1 MNKDLSRLFE
11 IANSPSRIIIGLMSG
26 TSLDGLDI
34 ALCKFEGSGPGT
46 SVRLLQF
53 KTVTYPPEIKVRL
66 KPISSKP
73 YVDLQEV
80 TLINAW
86 LGCYFAELINKALEE
101 WNISPEDV
109 DLIASHGQ
117 TIFHAPFFQHQLE
130 PYGNATLQIGDADHI
145 AVKTGIIT
153 LSDFR
158 QKHVAAGGAGAPL
171 ALYGDYLM
179 FSDQREHRV
188 LLNIGGIANFT
199 WLPALNPEVQDSVLP
214 GVFSTDTGSGNT
226 LMDQYV
232 QQTFP
237 GKEYDE
243 DATIATSGTIHEEL
257 LNRLLELPFFSL
269 DFPKTT
275 GPEVF
280 SLQHLE
286 QVLEEIEVQGSVL
299 ALNEEVV
306 QAPDGI
312 AAADVL
318 ATLAKFSSIGIV
330 KALEATIP
338 GGTSYK
344 VYVSGGGMHNPL
356 LIHNLEEQLG
366 MRMESTE
373 TLNLNPDAKEAVL
386 FALLANECISGPDI
400 HIEGQPAVAMG
411 KISLPA

>member
-1 MNKDLSRLFE
+1 MHKDLSRLFQ
-11 IANSPSRIIIGLMSG
+11 IAKAPSRTIIGLMSG

-34 ALCKFEGSGPGT
+34 AVCRFDGSGPGT
-46 SVRLLQF
+46 KVSLLQF
-53 KTVTYPPEIKVRL
+53 KTVSYPPAVKGRL

-73 YVDLQEV
+73 QVDLQEV

-86 LGCYFAELINKALEE
+86 LGSYFAELINNALAE
-101 WNISPEDV
+101 WNIRPEQV
-109 DLIASHGQ
+109 DIIASHGQ
-117 TIFHAPFFQHQLE
+117 TIFHAPYFQHQLE
-130 PYGNATLQIGDADHI
+130 HYGNATLQIADADHI

-158 QKHVAAGGAGAPL
+158 QKHIAAGGEGAPL

-179 FSDQREHRV
+179 FSDQLEHRL

-199 WLPALNPEVQDSVLP
+199 WLPALQMTENSAILP

-232 QQTFP
+232 QQNFP
-237 GKEYDE
+237 GKQYDE
-243 DATIATSGTIHEEL
+243 DAELALSGKVNETL
-257 LNRLLELPFFSL
+257 LEQLLELPFFSL
-269 DFPKTT
+269 AFPKTT

-280 SLQHLE
+280 SLKHLE
-286 QVLEEIEVQGSVL
+286 QVLKEVEAQDVDPKVQVNV
-299 ALNEEVV
+299 ALEHKRISPV
-306 QAPDGI
+306 
-312 AAADVL
+312 DVL

-330 KALEATIP
+330 RAIAATIP
-338 GGTSYK
+338 ADTKYK

-356 LIHNLEEQLG
+356 LIRNLEEQLA
-366 MRMESTE
+366 MKMESTE
-373 TLNLNPDAKEAVL
+373 SLGLNPDAKEAVL
-386 FALLANECISGPDI
+386 FALLANECISGPEI

>member
-1 MNKDLSRLFE
+1 MHKDLSRLFE
-11 IANSPSRIIIGLMSG
+11 IAKSPSRIIIGLMSG

-46 SVRLLQF
+46 RVTLLHF
-53 KTVTYPPEIKVRL
+53 KTVSYPPEVKGRL

-73 YVDLQEV
+73 YVDLQAV

-86 LGCYFAELINKALEE
+86 LGCYFAELINQALEE
-101 WNISPEDV
+101 WNINPAEV

-179 FSDQREHRV
+179 FSDQKEHRV
-188 LLNIGGIANFT
+188 LLNIGGIANFS
-199 WLPALNPEVQDSVLP
+199 WLPALNPEVQDSVLTS
-214 GVFSTDTGSGNT
+214 VFSTDTGSGNT

-232 QQTFP
+232 QKTFP
-237 GKEYDE
+237 GKQYDE
-243 DATIATSGTIHEEL
+243 DA
-257 LNRLLELPFFSL
+257 RMFSL
-269 DFPKTT
+269 H
-275 GPEVF
+275 
-280 SLQHLE
+280 HLE
-286 QVLEEIEVQGSVL
+286 QVLAEVEAQAS
-299 ALNEEVV
+299 ASMLNEEVV
-306 QAPDGI
+306 QAQGSI

-338 GGTSYK
+338 SGTAYK

-356 LIHNLEEQLG
+356 LIRNLEEQLG